1 MVRIKSDIYTK
12 HQDLAYIWI
21 FILLILILIVVQ
33 CDIGIRA
40 QQTIISEDTYWT
52 FENSPYIITRNVL
65 IEHGATL
72 TIEPG
77 VELKFDDFYYMQIE
91 GKLIAEGTE
100 NNMITFTSNKD
111 SPAPRDWRS
120 IKFMKNADYGS
131 SFKYCKIEYAY
142 TAIVLDEI
150 IFYAAPNIT
159 NSIIRDISWGGIEY
173 YTCGDYTINSSK
185 QIANNTIINSV
196 DGHAIDI
203 HFYVNSVNAN
213 LLVSNNTLRFNEGNA
228 IVSSSYEGNMTL
240 TNNIL
245 MNNEG
250 PGIVCHGDNVNIKYN
265 FIASNNGP
273 GIALAG
279 AEGDSY
285 LIEHNTIINNCDPN
299 DKDGGGIN
307 FEQHEDTTNIVFRYN
322 NIYNNTPYDTYNGR
336 ENDINLPNNWWGTTD
351 TEIIDQQINDY
362 YDDFN
367 KGKLNYTPFLTET
380 DSDAPDPSAYMDESS
395 DTPTTP
401 DDTDGNNDIIVPI
414 FLVTIV
420 IIIVVIGIVI
430 LISKRK

>member
-1 MVRIKSDIYTK
+1 
-12 HQDLAYIWI
+12 
-21 FILLILILIVVQ
+21 
-33 CDIGIRA
+33 
-40 QQTIISEDTYWT
+40 
-52 FENSPYIITRNVL
+52 
-65 IEHGATL
+65 
-72 TIEPG
+72 
-77 VELKFDDFYYMQIE
+77 
-91 GKLIAEGTE
+91 
-100 NNMITFTSNKD
+100 
-111 SPAPRDWRS
+111 
-120 IKFMKNADYGS
+120 MKNADYGS
-131 SFKYCKIEYAY
+131 SFKYCKIEYAF

-322 NIYNNTPYDTYNGR
+322 NIYNNTPYDAYNGR
-336 ENDINLPNNWWGTTD
+336 ESDINVPNNWWGTTD

-362 YDDFN
+362 NDNFN
-367 KGKLNYTPFLTET
+367 KGKINYMPFLTET
-380 DSDAPDPSAYMDESS
+380 DPDAPDPSAYMDESS